1 MRDDVSDEP
10 RKDNDSILVSQN
22 FRKNNRIRRSKLYE
36 RITKQIKILYS
47 NIQGFTG
54 KKNSIQD
61 IMRVVDCDVCLLTE
75 TMTTNIKINGA
86 KCITPKKSV
95 GQNVAI
101 ILRGSAAGLVPM
113 KLYEPNE
120 TVNMMGIRLEIAKK

>member
-1 MRDDVSDEP
+1 MKLEIGVTDDVSDKP

-22 FRKNNRIRRSKLYE
+22 FRKNKRIRRSKMYK

-86 KCITPKKSV
+86 TWI
-95 GQNVAI
+95 
-101 ILRGSAAGLVPM
+101 
-113 KLYEPNE
+113 
-120 TVNMMGIRLEIAKK
+120 